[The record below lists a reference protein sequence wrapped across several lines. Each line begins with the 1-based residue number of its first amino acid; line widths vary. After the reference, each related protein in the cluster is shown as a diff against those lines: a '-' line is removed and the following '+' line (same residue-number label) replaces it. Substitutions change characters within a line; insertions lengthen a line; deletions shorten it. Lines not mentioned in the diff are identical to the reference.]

1 MTRRSLT
8 VAALLALAACD
19 WDYYAMMNSVPIQ
32 GDPAANP
39 VVHVM
44 LAVDSLAYA
53 AAVDAQ
59 SRGAF
64 PGFKLARHLTGFPGT
79 SDISWTRILH
89 TAPIESYEL
98 QYYDPVEHEVV
109 RSGYSGLLMHAVPF
123 STRPC
128 YEAFDFSANGL
139 TNALYNYESPRYSL
153 GTTLDNVF
161 TLLEG
166 RAQTRSTEAF
176 LAFINELDA
185 IGHME
190 PYEDYL
196 EALLVLDRRVEA
208 FKAAHPERT
217 WLFTLVSDHG
227 HNFISSPD
235 EKMIRFHD
243 ELPRLGIKAVDSLEG
258 RDADGPL
265 AAVPI
270 VHARVTYVAL
280 HTLQEQAPE
289 VARRV
294 SGARFT
300 DLAIAKLPAPNGH
313 TEPWYGVWRDG
324 GLALRF
330 GFDARADS
338 YLVDVSGALEALDL
352 DWIGSGKGIVSVGD
366 QELFER
372 TRYSDFPDLLYR
384 TRTALEPAGLEY
396 PAQVLVSFRHPYA
409 SVGFE
414 VPGGGNAIAIAS
426 FHGGM
431 HRLDATGVV
440 LTEARELPPAIRSDT
455 FLELFPVFAARIAER
470 GMLRAKVD
478 ANESLDYSSMP

>member
-1 MTRRSLT
+1 M
-8 VAALLALAACD
+8 
-19 WDYYAMMNSVPIQ
+19 PIE

-44 LAVDSLAYA
+44 LAVDSLAYSA
-53 AAVDAQ
+53 VVDAQ

-64 PGFKLARHLTGFPGT
+64 PGFKLARHVTGFPGS

-98 QYYDPVEHEVV
+98 QYYDPIEHQVV
-109 RSGYSGLLMHAVPF
+109 NGGYSGLLLHAVPF
-123 STRPC
+123 GTRPC
-128 YEAFDFSANGL
+128 YQAFDFSANGL
-139 TNALYNYESPRYSL
+139 TNALYNYGSPRYSL

-161 TLLEG
+161 TLLDG

-176 LAFINELDA
+176 LAFINEIDA
-185 IGHME
+185 IGHMD
-190 PYEDYL
+190 PYGDYL
-196 EALLVLDRRVEA
+196 EAVLVLDRRIEA

-227 HNFISSPD
+227 HNFIPSPD
-235 EKMIRFHD
+235 DKMIRFHD
-243 ELPRLGIKAVDSLEG
+243 ELPRMGIEAVESLAG

-280 HTLQEQAPE
+280 HTVQEQAPE
-289 VARRV
+289 IARRV

-300 DLAIAKLPAPNGH
+300 DLAIAKLPAPEGRA
-313 TEPWYGVWRDG
+313 EPWYGIWRDG
-324 GLALRF
+324 ELALWF
-330 GFDARADS
+330 GHDAQTDS
-338 YLVDVSGALEALDL
+338 YFVDLSGKLDPL
-352 DWIGSGKGIVSVGD
+352 GLGWMGSGNRIAAFTD

-384 TRTALEPAGLEY
+384 TRTALEPIGLEHA
-396 PAQVLVSFRHPYA
+396 AQVLVSFRHPYA

-414 VPGGGNAIAIAS
+414 VPGGGNSIAIAS

-431 HRLDATGVV
+431 HRLDTNGVV
-440 LTEARELPPAIRSDT
+440 LTEARDLPPAIRSDT
-455 FLELFPVFAARIAER
+455 FLELFPIFAKRIAER
-470 GMLRAKVD
+470 GMLRAKAD